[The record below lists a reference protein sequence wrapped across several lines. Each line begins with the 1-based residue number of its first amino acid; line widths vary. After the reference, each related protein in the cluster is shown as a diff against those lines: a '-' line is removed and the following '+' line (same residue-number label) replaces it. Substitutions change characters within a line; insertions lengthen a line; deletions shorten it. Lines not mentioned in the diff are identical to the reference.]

1 MLYVYRG
8 QDLVNSRWGRV
19 VMRIISAIMMIA
31 VALVALSSPSAAEDI
46 FTYRVKG
53 VVKVLP
59 GKGTAS
65 NEILVKH
72 EPIPDYR
79 DEAGNIVGM
88 AAMTMPF
95 YLAQGV
101 TLESVAVGD
110 EVDMVLEQRLK
121 PRFTEQVVSLKKTK

>member
-1 MLYVYRG
+1 
-8 QDLVNSRWGRV
+8 
-19 VMRIISAIMMIA
+19 MMIA

>member
-1 MLYVYRG
+1 MRAIP
-8 QDLVNSRWGRV
+8 RV
-19 VMRIISAIMMIA
+19 IIACLISFA
-31 VALVALSSPSAAEDI
+31 VAGQSMAQEM

-53 VVKVLP
+53 VIKVLP

-79 DEAGNIVGM
+79 DQAGNVVGM

-95 YLAQGV
+95 YLAKGV
-101 TLESVAVGD
+101 TAESLGVGD
-110 EVDMVLEQRLK
+110 AVEMVVEQRLK
-121 PRFTEQVVSLKKTK
+121 PRFTEEVVSLKKIQ